1 VVIYSVD
8 REALTN
14 AAKHGDGVHHA
25 QDGVAGY
32 NFVEPYLTYLVADA
46 AGQLERTVPIAL
58 PAP

>member
-1 VVIYSVD
+1 
-8 REALTN
+8 LTN